1 MTVVAIPFGELS
13 DLNRTFTGWSDPPI
27 AVDDQIIEAKAR
39 LKEAASS
46 QPMILAL
53 SGLSSVQ
60 NEYSVENWDGFG
72 ALPVSE
78 GAVSEATIFL
88 KLLNNTNLPMPQI
101 SPEVDGGIEFE
112 WYLPSNQI
120 FTISFNGRNV
130 LGYSGMFGKE
140 DTFYGTSKIDSKIP
154 DIVRWNISK
163 FTQK

>member
-53 SGLSSVQ
+53 SRLSSVQ

-78 GAVSEATIFL
+78 RAVSEATIFL

-112 WYLPSNQI
+112 WYMSSDHI
-120 FTISFNGRNV
+120 FTVSFNGKKI
-130 LGYSGMFGKE
+130 LGYSGIFGE
-140 DTFYGTSKIDSKIP
+140 GDTFYGTSKIDSQIP
-154 DIVRWNISK
+154 DIIRWNISK
-163 FTQK
+163 FT